1 MTKRYKVWVSR
12 PLFAEA
18 LARLD
23 QHVTLDAEAIERVHT
38 PEQLR
43 ERLAGVD
50 AAIVSL
56 SDRVDAATLAGN
68 ERLRVV
74 ANLAVGYNNLDIDA
88 LTRAGVLACNTPDV
102 LNETTA
108 DYAWA
113 LLLAAA
119 RRVGAA
125 ERWLR
130 AGHWAGAMRFDDWL
144 GVDLHGKTLGI
155 LGMGRIGQAVAR
167 RASGFDMR
175 VLYHNRS
182 RLPETIERQ
191 CAAQWVDLA
200 ALLRES
206 DHLVLVLPYTPQ
218 NHHVIG
224 AAELAQMKR
233 GSVLVNIAR
242 GGLVDEL
249 ALASA
254 LASGHLAAAGLD
266 VYEDEPTVH
275 PALLELEQ
283 VVLSPHLGSA
293 SADTRRNMAQLA
305 VDNVL
310 AGLGL
315 GPQAGHPPT
324 PINPQ
329 VLHARRVLD
338 KA

>member
-1 MTKRYKVWVSR
+1 
-12 PLFAEA
+12 
-18 LARLD
+18 
-23 QHVTLDAEAIERVHT
+23 
-38 PEQLR
+38 
-43 ERLAGVD
+43 
-50 AAIVSL
+50 
-56 SDRVDAATLAGN
+56 
-68 ERLRVV
+68 
-74 ANLAVGYNNLDIDA
+74 
-88 LTRAGVLACNTPDV
+88 
-102 LNETTA
+102 
-108 DYAWA
+108 
-113 LLLAAA
+113 
-119 RRVGAA
+119 
-125 ERWLR
+125 
-130 AGHWAGAMRFDDWL
+130 
-144 GVDLHGKTLGI
+144 
-155 LGMGRIGQAVAR
+155 
-167 RASGFDMR
+167 MR

-182 RLPETIERQ
+182 RLPETIEGQ
-191 CAAQWVDLA
+191 CAARWVDQA

-242 GGLVDEL
+242 GGLVDEA
-249 ALASA
+249 ALAAA
-254 LASGHLAAAGLD
+254 LVSGQLAAAGLD

-329 VLHARRVLD
+329 VLHARGVLD

>member
-43 ERLAGVD
+43 ERLASVD

-56 SDRVDAATLAGN
+56 SDRIDAAVLAGN
-68 ERLRVV
+68 QRLRVI
-74 ANLAVGYNNLDIDA
+74 ANLAVGYNNLDIEA

-113 LLLAAA
+113 LMLAAA

-130 AGHWAGAMRFDDWL
+130 AGHWIGSMRFDDWL

-182 RLPETIERQ
+182 RLPEPVERQ
-191 CAAQWVDLA
+191 CAAQWVDKA

-224 AAELAQMKR
+224 ATELAQMKR

-242 GGLVDEL
+242 GGLVDEP

-275 PALLELEQ
+275 PALLGLEQ

-310 AGLGL
+310 AGLGI

-329 VLHARRVLD
+329 VLHARGVLD

>member
-1 MTKRYKVWVSR
+1 MSKRFKVWVSR
-12 PLFAEA
+12 PLFADV

-23 QHVTLDAEAIERVHT
+23 QFVDVDAEAVERVHA
-38 PEQLR
+38 PEDLR
-43 ERLAGVD
+43 HRLAQVD
-50 AAIVSL
+50 AAIIGL
-56 SDRVDAATLAGN
+56 SDRVDAQTLAGN
-68 ERLRVV
+68 TRLRVI
-74 ANLAVGYNNLDIDA
+74 ANLAVGFNNLDIDA
-88 LTRAGVLACNTPDV
+88 LSRAGVLACNTPDV

-130 AGHWAGAMRFDDWL
+130 AGQWQGAMRFDDWL
-144 GVDLHGKTLGI
+144 GVDVHGKTLGI

-182 RLPETIERQ
+182 RLPEPVEKE
-191 CAAQWVDLA
+191 CAAQWVDKPT
-200 ALLRES
+200 LLHEA
-206 DHLVLVLPYTPQ
+206 DHLVLVLPYTRE
-218 NHHVIG
+218 NHHIIG
-224 AAELAQMKR
+224 ADELARMKP

-242 GGLVDEL
+242 GGLVDEA
-249 ALASA
+249 ALA
-254 LASGHLAAAGLD
+254 ASLRDGHLAAAGLD
-266 VYEDEPTVH
+266 VYEDEPAVH
-275 PALLELEQ
+275 PDLLALEQ

-293 SADTRRNMAQLA
+293 SADTRRNMANLA

-315 GPQAGHPPT
+315 GPKAGHPPA
-324 PINPQ
+324 PINP
-329 VLHARRVLD
+329 RVLSVRGGSS

>member
-56 SDRVDAATLAGN
+56 SDRVDAATLEGN
-68 ERLRVV
+68 GRLRVI
-74 ANLAVGYNNLDIDA
+74 ANLAVGYNNLDIEA

-130 AGHWAGAMRFDDWL
+130 AGHWTGAMRFDDWL

-155 LGMGRIGQAVAR
+155 IGMGRIGQAVAR
-167 RASGFDMR
+167 RANGFDMR

-182 RLPETIERQ
+182 RLPESIECQ
-191 CAAQWVDLA
+191 CAARWVDQA
-200 ALLRES
+200 TLLRES

-242 GGLVDEL
+242 GGLVDEA
-249 ALASA
+249 ALAAA
-254 LASGHLAAAGLD
+254 LVSGQLAAAGLD

-310 AGLGL
+310 AGLGI

-329 VLHARRVLD
+329 VLHARGVLD